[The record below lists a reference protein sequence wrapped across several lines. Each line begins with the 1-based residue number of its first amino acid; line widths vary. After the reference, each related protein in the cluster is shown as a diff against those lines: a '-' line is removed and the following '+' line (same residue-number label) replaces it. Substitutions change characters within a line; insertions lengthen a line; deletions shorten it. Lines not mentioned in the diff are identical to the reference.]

1 MSKYD
6 DMIKTL
12 ARTEKTVYDRTD
24 SVIKD
29 MGKVMG
35 DIVDYR
41 YAIDHYEG
49 NAASV
54 LNDNVMSIKNS
65 VALLETEL
73 DILEEMLG
81 IRDKVEEKKKNRLEK
96 IIKNIDKIPT

>member
-6 DMIKTL
+6 DMIKVL
-12 ARTEKTVYDRTD
+12 ARTDKTIYDRTD

-41 YAIDHYEG
+41 YSIDHYEG

-73 DILEEMLG
+73 DILKEMLG
-81 IRDKVEEKKKNRLEK
+81 IRGKVEEKKKNRLEK
-96 IIKNIDKIPT
+96 IIKKVDKS

>member
-6 DMIKTL
+6 DMIKAL
-12 ARTEKTVYDRTD
+12 ARTEKTVFDRTD

-35 DIVDYR
+35 DIVNYR

-73 DILEEMLG
+73 EILEEMLG
-81 IRDKVEEKKKNRLEK
+81 IRDQVKEKKEKRLERLVNRL
-96 IIKNIDKIPT
+96 DK